1 MRNLT
6 DKQEKFVEL
15 VVGGMPQ
22 SDAYRQVYNTKAKP
36 KVVARKASEELK
48 KPHVNMRYQY
58 LLDKARAQAAAGSVL
73 NVNPVLVLGWL
84 EQQHG
89 LPAASGDILRTG
101 IYTRNGEKFS

>member
-1 MRNLT
+1 MRKNGGR
-6 DKQEKFVEL
+6 
-15 VVGGMPQ
+15 VVC
-22 SDAYRQVYNTKAKP
+22 
-36 KVVARKASEELK
+36 
-48 KPHVNMRYQY
+48 MR
-58 LLDKARAQAAAGSVL
+58 LPAGSVL